1 MPHFKVCHHVDF
13 SSWKSQPA
21 LYLYNDP
28 KHLLLQS
35 NSGWHVFTLQ
45 DVTSADIIARIA
57 FHIKSGIAESPVRA
71 PFGSIEIYGK
81 ISQHQL
87 DGFLKGVLERL
98 SQLTVR
104 KVIIKNFPTIYNEN
118 HARLI
123 HSGLSDLK
131 FTSHQE
137 IDSCILVGKGSFE
150 RGIKISER
158 QKLKKS
164 KSIFQFYQRDLH
176 HLKRVYAFI
185 QDCREAKGQS
195 LSMSL
200 LDLQKVVRAFPN
212 RFYIFEV
219 GNKEEIAAAAIVI
232 HVHKEILY
240 TFYYAHTKK
249 YDRISPIVFL
259 ISGIY
264 SFSKQKKIA
273 KIDLGTSML
282 EGQVNRSLLH
292 FKKSIGGVSTGK
304 LTYSKSFK

>member
-1 MPHFKVCHHVDF
+1 MPRFGIYHHLDF
-13 SSWKSQPA
+13 SSWILQPA

-28 KHLLLQS
+28 KHLHLQS
-35 NSGWHVFTLQ
+35 KSGWHVFTLQ
-45 DVTSADIIARIA
+45 DVSSADIIARIA
-57 FHIKSGIAESPVRA
+57 FHLKAGIAESPFRA
-71 PFGSIEIYGK
+71 PFGSIEIYRK
-81 ISQHQL
+81 ISKHQL
-87 DGFLKGVLERL
+87 DGFLKEVMERL
-98 SQLTVR
+98 SQLPVR
-104 KVIIKNFPTIYNEN
+104 KVIIKNFPTIYNER
-118 HARLI
+118 HAHLI
-123 HSGLSDLK
+123 HSVLSELK

-137 IDSCILVGKGSFE
+137 VDSCILVGKGSFE
-150 RGIKISER
+150 RVIKISER

-164 KSIFQFYQRDLH
+164 KSIFQFYQRDRH
-176 HLKRVYAFI
+176 HLKRAYGFI
-185 QDCREAKGQS
+185 QNCRAAKGQS

-200 LDLQKVVRAFPN
+200 RDLQKVVRAFPN

-219 GNKEEIAAAAIVI
+219 GNKEEIAAAAIAI

-264 SFSKQKKIA
+264 SFSKQKKIT

-292 FKKSIGGVSTGK
+292 FKKSIGGVSSNK
-304 LTYSKSFK
+304 LTYSKSF

>member
-1 MPHFKVCHHVDF
+1 MDF
-13 SSWKSQPA
+13 SSWKLQPA

-28 KHLLLQS
+28 KHLHLQS
-35 NSGWHVFTLQ
+35 KSGWHVFTLQ
-45 DVTSADIIARIA
+45 NESSAIMMARIA
-57 FHIKSGIAESPVRA
+57 FHLKSGIAESPFRA
-71 PFGSIEIYGK
+71 PFGSIEIYRK
-81 ISQHQL
+81 ISKHQL
-87 DGFLKGVLERL
+87 DGFLKEVMERL
-98 SQLTVR
+98 SQLPVR
-104 KVIIKNFPTIYNEN
+104 KVIIKNFPTIYNER
-118 HARLI
+118 HAHLI
-123 HSGLSDLK
+123 HSGLSELK

-137 IDSCILVGKGSFE
+137 VDSCILVGKGSFE

-164 KSIFQFYQRDLH
+164 KSIFQFYQRDRH
-176 HLKRVYAFI
+176 HLKRVYSFI
-185 QDCREAKGQS
+185 QDCRAAKGQS

-200 LDLQKVVRAFPN
+200 RDLQKVVRAFPN

-219 GNKEEIAAAAIVI
+219 GNKEEIAAAAIAI

-264 SFSKQKKIA
+264 SFSKQKKIT

-292 FKKSIGGVSTGK
+292 FKKSIGGVSSNK
-304 LTYSKSFK
+304 LTYSKSF